1 MGFLSREKLIFFFFI
16 LPGAQLSEIVEGFKL
31 VKDIYNIKF

>member
-1 MGFLSREKLIFFFFI
+1 MDFYFYF

-31 VKDIYNIKF
+31 VEDIYNTKS